1 MRCETFDST
10 RLSSSFCTHNQYD
23 TAATNA
29 NINHHIYDYGTVCIY
44 SPLCIAME
52 KPTGESKQE
61 EQHVVD
67 LDPSIVLIILYAI
80 IWAMRERCVC

>member
-1 MRCETFDST
+1 
-10 RLSSSFCTHNQYD
+10 
-23 TAATNA
+23 
-29 NINHHIYDYGTVCIY
+29 
-44 SPLCIAME
+44 ME